1 MEYFILGALLL
12 LDLVSIVLLIKSMF
26 NGSSYKKRKLQNYI
40 REERR
45 ERK

>member
-26 NGSSYKKRKLQNYI
+26 NGFNY
-40 REERR
+40 
-45 ERK
+45 